1 LLDVLRKRLDHS
13 AFVIAFACSEE
24 TAVNER
30 VDLGAVKFDHKAA
43 KASATSCPAT
53 THSLC

>member
-1 LLDVLRKRLDHS
+1 LLDALRKRIDYS
-13 AFVIAFACSEE
+13 AFIITLVCPEE
-24 TAVNER
+24 LAVDER
-30 VDLGAVKFDHKAA
+30 VDLGAVKFDRKAA